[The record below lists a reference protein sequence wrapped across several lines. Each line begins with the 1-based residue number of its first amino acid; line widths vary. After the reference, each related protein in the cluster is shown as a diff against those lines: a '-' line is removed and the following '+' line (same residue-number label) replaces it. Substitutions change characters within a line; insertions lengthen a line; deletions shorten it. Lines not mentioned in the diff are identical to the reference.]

1 MSDAAR
7 SATGTSGTTTNQ
19 GTPVRN
25 EKAQN
30 QKAQVFAATRDWP
43 NYFRAMAGKGPRE
56 TLVSALDRFDR
67 EEGFARNG
75 DGDAI
80 AARGASRGLAIDLG
94 CGEGRDTVE
103 LLRRGWRVR
112 AIDGHPMGL
121 DLLRARIAAGEVASD
136 APSVEYVLAAMEDAP
151 LPTCRLLN
159 ASFSLPFCAP
169 ARFGELWR
177 RVVASIEPGGRFS
190 GQLFGDRDEWA
201 TLADRSHQSRGE
213 LDVLFAGFLLEELRE
228 EERDSP
234 DAEGRAKHW
243 HVFHIVARKLGER

>member
-1 MSDAAR
+1 MSDAA
-7 SATGTSGTTTNQ
+7 GPSGQNQ
-19 GTPVRN
+19 KAQN
-25 EKAQN
+25 QKAQN

-56 TLVSALDRFDR
+56 TLVAALDRFDR
-67 EEGFARNG
+67 E
-75 DGDAI
+75 DATD
-80 AARGASRGLAIDLG
+80 AGRCPPDRGLAVDLG

-103 LLRRGWRVR
+103 LLRRGWRVH

-121 DLLRARIAAGEVASD
+121 ELLRARIGAED
-136 APSVEYVLAAMEDAP
+136 ARHIECVLAGMEDVTWP
-151 LPTCRLLN
+151 KCRLMN

-169 ARFGELWR
+169 ARFGDLWR
-177 RVVASIEPGGRFS
+177 RVVESIEPGGRFS

-201 TLADRSHQSRGE
+201 KLPDRSHQSRAE
-213 LDVLFAGFLLEELRE
+213 LDGRFAGFLLEELRE

-243 HVFHIVARKLGER
+243 HVFHIVARKLAGT